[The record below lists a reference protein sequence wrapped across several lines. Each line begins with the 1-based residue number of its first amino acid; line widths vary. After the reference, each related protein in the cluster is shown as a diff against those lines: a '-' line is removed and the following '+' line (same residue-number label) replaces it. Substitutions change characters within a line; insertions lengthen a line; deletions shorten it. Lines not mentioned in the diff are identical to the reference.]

1 MESAGGRPRESFAAA
16 ITVGGDVDTICAMT
30 GALVGALWGAEALA
44 EAGLYELDDAGA
56 RVVLRAAD
64 AIATPTGR
72 ERRASH

>member
-1 MESAGGRPRESFAAA
+1 
-16 ITVGGDVDTICAMT
+16 VDTICAMT